1 MTLEELRETL
11 RHCDLHMSIAQM
23 AVWSERV
30 YEAMIP
36 FIYKDAKNPMQVHV
50 LDIRPVKEMSPA
62 EFELYYYSVREMTH
76 LMPAV
81 TANNWL
87 HNLYMKSHCL
97 KIKKGDKK

>member
-11 RHCDLHMSIAQM
+11 RHCDIRMSLAQLE
-23 AVWSERV
+23 VWSERV

-36 FIYKDAKNPMQVHV
+36 FLYRDTKNQFEVHV

-62 EFELYYYSVREMTH
+62 EFELYFYSVREITQR
-76 LMPAV
+76 MPAV

-87 HNLYMKSHCL
+87 HNIYLKSHCL
-97 KIKKGDKK
+97 KNKKGDKK

>member
-11 RHCDLHMSIAQM
+11 RHCGLQM
-23 AVWSERV
+23 TPGQLQVWSERV

-62 EFELYYYSVREMTH
+62 EFELYYYSVREITQR
-76 LMPAV
+76 MPAV

-87 HNLYMKSHCL
+87 HNIYKKSHCL